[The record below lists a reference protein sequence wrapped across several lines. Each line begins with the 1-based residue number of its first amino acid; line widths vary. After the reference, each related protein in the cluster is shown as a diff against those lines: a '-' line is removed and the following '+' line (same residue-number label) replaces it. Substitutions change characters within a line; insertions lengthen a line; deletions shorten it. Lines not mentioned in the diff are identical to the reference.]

1 MEKNKRRSSL
11 RQPPARDDDQAAA
24 AGTQN
29 CVLKR
34 RISFSGK
41 KSVREFVNT
50 EEPHYWED
58 SYELSDCTNGEDN
71 SREKAPK
78 AGPSQQAPTADK
90 ENIPLQFEHPSTR
103 IDMTLNL
110 RTSIDVPRSVPR
122 ESLFAESLSL
132 SSMGRDKL
140 KDTLYSYPIT
150 DKTIDLMQISS
161 KVRED
166 CSELSSFE
174 MEHMKTQPT
183 KSVGDSFMDITPLGY
198 TGPDSDARDRLPS
211 HGFFQTEPNNS
222 TINYLGDESVLIP
235 FDMISGE
242 NISKNL
248 NFRQLNDDLEA
259 GKIKVF
265 ANGPRTPCTD
275 RKVKQMF
282 WHGLDEDQDQDQDP
296 MDINIRSIKPRATLN
311 FSENMTMSPLAQTAP
326 VAAVAEPLPREKLKI
341 PDDKRKYRVSQADEM
356 MLDNTN
362 FLAHAK
368 LGDETQSRNSS
379 KVLSRRE
386 STYESSEIDLGT
398 PKRNSS
404 CRQDFQ
410 PSTMQEAPSKHSKP
424 RQTIHL
430 PVEMEQDVF
439 QLEEAAAA
447 IPPGRASASA
457 RRTISL
463 NESMDQE
470 NIVDEKATVIQS
482 EDNVPRKHTIS
493 KRRETLLMEES
504 MEEDII
510 SPLKELH
517 LKGNA
522 HPAKGPKSR
531 HTLHLAEPLEEDEV
545 HPRNAAATEA
555 ISKDRRHL
563 AEAVQEHLQM
573 GNQRSKARQTI
584 LQEEPIEEDV
594 DNAATGAIR
603 NEAVQQNLPMGN
615 QRSKARQTIL
625 QAEPIEEDVTATGA
639 IQNKSFQPN
648 LQIGNQRSK
657 ARQTI
662 LQSEAIVEDVDDA
675 ATGAIRKDYEHL
687 AEAGQKHLPM
697 GYQRSKARQTIL
709 QSEPI
714 EEDVDDAATGA
725 IRKEALQQNLPM
737 GNQRPKARQTILQ
750 AAAIE
755 EEFDYA
761 ATGAMRK
768 DRKQLAESV
777 QEHLPMANQRSKAS
791 QSILQSE
798 AIEEDVD
805 EDTGAIRKDYE
816 HLAEA
821 GQKHLPMGYQRSKA
835 RQTILQSEPIEEDVD
850 DAATGAIRKEAL
862 QQNLPMG
869 NQRPKARQTIL
880 QAAAIEEEFDYAA
893 TGAMRKDRKQLAES
907 VQEHLPMANQRSKA
921 SQSILQSEAIEE
933 DVDEDTGA
941 IRKDYEHLAEAGQK
955 HLPMGYQRSKARQ
968 TILQSEPI
976 EEGDDDAATGAI
988 RKEALQQN
996 LPMGNQRPK
1005 ARQTIL
1011 QAAAIEEEFDY
1022 AATGA
1027 MRKDRKQLAESVQE
1041 HLPMANQRSKASQ
1054 SILQSEAI
1062 EEDVDEDTG
1071 AIRKDYEHLAEAGQK
1086 HLPMGYQRSKARQT
1100 ILQSEPIEEG
1110 DDDAATGAI
1119 RKEALQQ
1126 NLPMGNQRPKAR
1138 QTILQAEAIEEEFD
1152 YAATGAMRKDYEHL
1166 AEAGQKHLP
1175 MGYQRSKAR
1184 QTILQ
1189 SEPIEEGDDDAAT
1202 GAIRKEALQ
1211 QNLPM
1216 GNQRPKAR
1224 QTILQA
1230 AAIEEEFDYAAT
1242 GAMRKDRKQLA
1253 ESVQEHLPMANQR
1266 SKASQSIL
1274 QSEAIEEDV
1283 DEDTGAI
1290 RKDYEHLAEAGQKH
1304 LPMGYQRSKARQT
1317 ILQSEPIEKDV
1328 DDEATGAIR
1337 KEALQQNLPM
1347 GNQRPKARQTILQA
1361 AAIEEEFDYAATG
1374 AMRKDY
1380 EHLVEAVQEHH
1391 VPTGDRSSRSRQTLL
1406 TAVPIEE
1413 DHSIAYQSFKP
1424 RNTHESRE
1432 ESVAFKSKN
1441 TLMLAELIENM
1452 TAFRTSKAR
1461 QTLLLATSM
1470 EEEEQ
1475 LREPPLEKST
1485 KVAPNRG
1492 SRAEQ
1497 TLIMSESMEEEAEK
1511 ADDFQSPLQSTGAP
1525 PELLPITPMLKQNRS
1540 GSLNSMKEFEQ
1551 FEKDTNQAAT
1561 PRSPLR
1567 KISALLRKFSSMGES
1582 MKMSLE
1588 GDASECG
1595 TPIRHSGDAKRLFAH
1610 LTPNLPEAKKRN
1622 THLFGDM
1629 EMEQEMEAS
1638 IAIKEV
1644 TAAVDMNFDLTL
1656 QPVRGLI
1663 GEHMSRPTV
1672 FEERPI
1678 TVSDVSAY
1686 FQNQS
1691 GKVKKEPAEGTIE
1704 VEHGEKRDTC
1714 PRDSGSSTDR
1724 SFKSYAPTNKRFIN
1738 LSGDTTIFS
1747 AAIVETIDVDQPE
1760 NNQIDN
1766 VRLSLVSTLAD
1777 EPDTDEE
1784 APVEDAVALPKQ
1796 PEPQP
1801 QPEPEPEPCQEQ
1813 QESSR
1818 VVAAGSSA
1826 SCRRCANCRRSLSEP
1841 RLSNDSFVLPTQ
1853 PQWDLTR
1860 EIEMLRRVRAK
1871 PNLDD
1876 VHKYW
1881 QMKEQERRTI
1891 ALEKELDSS
1900 SEASEE
1906 EEFSEW
1912 DVNEVMATYKGEME
1926 RFKRNLADNQEVLQ
1940 QMLVALEPVETFF
1953 DRLHDLLGEQQ
1964 PNWIFDYQLKVS
1976 RKLIFTHRLLTTFRL
1991 IVDYETVD
1999 DLETAIRVCDINV
2012 EQATVILPLQSWTAF
2027 EHLLDF
2033 QLQLKLPV
2041 NLTDSIEGS
2050 SVEAFAQFLQRINAI
2065 CVDILRTFHKLLT
2078 VLTATRTSLLR
2089 QVNRIV
2095 VKKTVRRH
2103 IEVDTRT
2110 RMEKTDFVIEI
2121 GNVEAISF
2129 RDILQPKLHFFN
2141 ENIQFLPTGVAFLE
2155 AFLDHP
2161 EQYLKV

>member
-198 TGPDSDARDRLPS
+198 TGPGTSAAAAVPVPAEKENVDPVQKLVHMEVEEGQKEIQRQADISFDWDMNDSDARDRLPS

-805 EDTGAIRKDYE
+805 EDTGAI
-816 HLAEA
+816 
-821 GQKHLPMGYQRSKA
+821 
-835 RQTILQSEPIEEDVD
+835 
-850 DAATGAIRKEAL
+850 
-862 QQNLPMG
+862 
-869 NQRPKARQTIL
+869 
-880 QAAAIEEEFDYAA
+880 
-893 TGAMRKDRKQLAES
+893 
-907 VQEHLPMANQRSKA
+907 
-921 SQSILQSEAIEE
+921 
-933 DVDEDTGA
+933 
-941 IRKDYEHLAEAGQK
+941 
-955 HLPMGYQRSKARQ
+955 
-968 TILQSEPI
+968 
-976 EEGDDDAATGAI
+976 
-988 RKEALQQN
+988 
-996 LPMGNQRPK
+996 
-1005 ARQTIL
+1005 
-1011 QAAAIEEEFDY
+1011 
-1022 AATGA
+1022 
-1027 MRKDRKQLAESVQE
+1027 
-1041 HLPMANQRSKASQ
+1041 
-1054 SILQSEAI
+1054 
-1062 EEDVDEDTG
+1062 
-1071 AIRKDYEHLAEAGQK
+1071 
-1086 HLPMGYQRSKARQT
+1086 
-1100 ILQSEPIEEG
+1100 
-1110 DDDAATGAI
+1110 
-1119 RKEALQQ
+1119 
-1126 NLPMGNQRPKAR
+1126 
-1138 QTILQAEAIEEEFD
+1138 
-1152 YAATGAMRKDYEHL
+1152 RKDYEHL

>member
-198 TGPDSDARDRLPS
+198 TGPGTSAAAAVPVPAEKENVDPVQKLVHMEVEEGQKEIQRQADISFDWDMNDSDARDRLPS

-470 NIVDEKATVIQS
+470 NIVDEKATAIQS

-625 QAEPIEEDVTATGA
+625 QAEPIEEDVTATGS

-675 ATGAIRKDYEHL
+675 A
-687 AEAGQKHLPM
+687 
-697 GYQRSKARQTIL
+697 
-709 QSEPI
+709 
-714 EEDVDDAATGA
+714 
-725 IRKEALQQNLPM
+725 
-737 GNQRPKARQTILQ
+737 
-750 AAAIE
+750 
-755 EEFDYA
+755 
-761 ATGAMRK
+761 
-768 DRKQLAESV
+768 
-777 QEHLPMANQRSKAS
+777 
-791 QSILQSE
+791 
-798 AIEEDVD
+798 
-805 EDTGAIRKDYE
+805 TGAIRKDYE

>member
-222 TINYLGDESVLIP
+222 TINYLEDESVLIP

-259 GKIKVF
+259 GKIRVF

-275 RKVKQMF
+275 RKAKQMF
-282 WHGLDEDQDQDQDP
+282 WHGLDEDQDQDP

-470 NIVDEKATVIQS
+470 NIVDEKATAIQS

-625 QAEPIEEDVTATGA
+625 QAEPIEEDVTATGS

-675 ATGAIRKDYEHL
+675 A
-687 AEAGQKHLPM
+687 
-697 GYQRSKARQTIL
+697 
-709 QSEPI
+709 
-714 EEDVDDAATGA
+714 
-725 IRKEALQQNLPM
+725 
-737 GNQRPKARQTILQ
+737 
-750 AAAIE
+750 
-755 EEFDYA
+755 
-761 ATGAMRK
+761 
-768 DRKQLAESV
+768 
-777 QEHLPMANQRSKAS
+777 
-791 QSILQSE
+791 
-798 AIEEDVD
+798 
-805 EDTGAIRKDYE
+805 TGAIRKDYE

>member
-11 RQPPARDDDQAAA
+11 RQPPARDDDQTAA

-58 SYELSDCTNGEDN
+58 SYELSEITNGEDN

-90 ENIPLQFEHPSTR
+90 ENIPLQFEHASTR

-110 RTSIDVPRSVPR
+110 RTSIDVPMFPCEKNRNRPNCSVPR
-122 ESLFAESLSL
+122 ESLFAESFSL

-140 KDTLYSYPIT
+140 KDTLYSHRIT

-166 CSELSSFE
+166 CSLELSSFE
-174 MEHMKTQPT
+174 MENIKTQPT

-198 TGPDSDARDRLPS
+198 TGPVTSAAAAVLVPVEKENVDPVQKLVHMEVEEGQKEIQRQADISFDCDMNDSDARDRLSS

-242 NISKNL
+242 NISKKL

-275 RKVKQMF
+275 RKAKHKRF
-282 WHGLDEDQDQDQDP
+282 WHGLDEDQDQDP

-326 VAAVAEPLPREKLKI
+326 VTVAAVAEPLPREKLKI

-386 STYESSEIDLGT
+386 STYESSELDLGT

-404 CRQDFQ
+404 CRPDFQ

-430 PVEMEQDVF
+430 SAEMEQDVF
-439 QLEEAAAA
+439 RLEDAAAA
-447 IPPGRASASA
+447 IPPERASSA
-457 RRTISL
+457 RRTFSL

-470 NIVDEKATVIQS
+470 NIVDEKARAIQS
-482 EDNVPRKHTIS
+482 EDNVPRNRTKS

-522 HPAKGPKSR
+522 DPAKGPKSR
-531 HTLHLAEPLEEDEV
+531 HTLHLAEPLEEDEAL
-545 HPRNAAATEA
+545 PRNAAATEA
-555 ISKDRRHL
+555 IRKDRRHL

-603 NEAVQQNLPMGN
+603 NKAVQQNLPMGN

-625 QAEPIEEDVTATGA
+625 QTEPIEEDVTATGA
-639 IQNKSFQPN
+639 IQNKSVQKHVP
-648 LQIGNQRSK
+648 IGNQRSK

-675 ATGAIRKDYEHL
+675 ATGAVRKDYEHL

-737 GNQRPKARQTILQ
+737 GNQRSKARQTILQ
-750 AAAIE
+750 AEPIE
-755 EEFDYA
+755 GEFDYA

-768 DRKQLAESV
+768 DRKQLAASV
-777 QEHLPMANQRSKAS
+777 QEQTNQRSKAS

-805 EDTGAIRKDYE
+805 G
-816 HLAEA
+816 
-821 GQKHLPMGYQRSKA
+821 
-835 RQTILQSEPIEEDVD
+835 
-850 DAATGAIRKEAL
+850 
-862 QQNLPMG
+862 
-869 NQRPKARQTIL
+869 
-880 QAAAIEEEFDYAA
+880 
-893 TGAMRKDRKQLAES
+893 
-907 VQEHLPMANQRSKA
+907 
-921 SQSILQSEAIEE
+921 
-933 DVDEDTGA
+933 
-941 IRKDYEHLAEAGQK
+941 
-955 HLPMGYQRSKARQ
+955 
-968 TILQSEPI
+968 
-976 EEGDDDAATGAI
+976 
-988 RKEALQQN
+988 
-996 LPMGNQRPK
+996 
-1005 ARQTIL
+1005 
-1011 QAAAIEEEFDY
+1011 
-1022 AATGA
+1022 
-1027 MRKDRKQLAESVQE
+1027 
-1041 HLPMANQRSKASQ
+1041 
-1054 SILQSEAI
+1054 
-1062 EEDVDEDTG
+1062 
-1071 AIRKDYEHLAEAGQK
+1071 
-1086 HLPMGYQRSKARQT
+1086 
-1100 ILQSEPIEEG
+1100 
-1110 DDDAATGAI
+1110 ATGAI

-1138 QTILQAEAIEEEFD
+1138 QTILQAE
-1152 YAATGAMRKDYEHL
+1152 
-1166 AEAGQKHLP
+1166 P
-1175 MGYQRSKAR
+1175 
-1184 QTILQ
+1184 
-1189 SEPIEEGDDDAAT
+1189 
-1202 GAIRKEALQ
+1202 
-1211 QNLPM
+1211 
-1216 GNQRPKAR
+1216 
-1224 QTILQA
+1224 
-1230 AAIEEEFDYAAT
+1230 IEEEFDYAAT

-1253 ESVQEHLPMANQR
+1253 EAVQEHLPMTNQR

-1274 QSEAIEEDV
+1274 QSEASFIRNEALQQNLPMGNRRSKARQTILQAEPIEE
-1283 DEDTGAI
+1283 EFNYAATGAI
-1290 RKDYEHLAEAGQKH
+1290 RKDYEHLA
-1304 LPMGYQRSKARQT
+1304 
-1317 ILQSEPIEKDV
+1317 
-1328 DDEATGAIR
+1328 
-1337 KEALQQNLPM
+1337 
-1347 GNQRPKARQTILQA
+1347 
-1361 AAIEEEFDYAATG
+1361 
-1374 AMRKDY
+1374 
-1380 EHLVEAVQEHH
+1380 EAVQEHH

-1413 DHSIAYQSFKP
+1413 DYSIAYQSSKP

-1432 ESVAFKSKN
+1432 ESVAFKSRN
-1441 TLMLAELIENM
+1441 TIMLAELNEENM
-1452 TAFRTSKAR
+1452 TAVRTSKAR

-1497 TLIMSESMEEEAEK
+1497 TLIMSESMEEEEEEEEHPKEPAFEKSANRGSRSQQTLIMSESMEEEEEEEHPKEPPFEKSANRGSRSQQTLIMSESMEEEAEK
-1511 ADDFQSPLQSTGAP
+1511 AADFQSPLQSTGAP
-1525 PELLPITPMLKQNRS
+1525 PELLPITPMLKQNGS
-1540 GSLNSMKEFEQ
+1540 GSLNSMNEFEK
-1551 FEKDTNQAAT
+1551 FEEETNQAAT
-1561 PRSPLR
+1561 PRGPLP
-1567 KISALLRKFSSMGES
+1567 KTSALLQKIRSMGES
-1582 MKMSLE
+1582 MRMSLE
-1588 GDASECG
+1588 GDALGCG
-1595 TPIRHSGDAKRLFAH
+1595 TPTRHSGDAKRLFAH

-1663 GEHMSRPTV
+1663 GEHMSRSTV

-1686 FQNQS
+1686 FKNLS
-1691 GKVKKEPAEGTIE
+1691 CKVKKEPAEGTME
-1704 VEHGEKRDTC
+1704 VERDTC

-1747 AAIVETIDVDQPE
+1747 AAIVETIDVDQQE

-1784 APVEDAVALPKQ
+1784 APAEDAVALPKQ

-1801 QPEPEPEPCQEQ
+1801 QPEPEPEHCQEQ

-1826 SCRRCANCRRSLSEP
+1826 SCRKCANCRRSLSEP

-1853 PQWDLTR
+1853 PQWDMTR

-1881 QMKEQERRTI
+1881 QIKEQERQTI

-1912 DVNEVMATYKGEME
+1912 DVNEVMATYKRKME
-1926 RFKRNLADNQEVLQ
+1926 RFKRSLADNQEVLQ
-1940 QMLVALEPVETFF
+1940 QMLVPLEPVETFF
-1953 DRLHDLLGEQQ
+1953 DRLQDMLGEQQ

-1976 RKLIFTHRLLTTFRL
+1976 QKLIFTHRLLTTFRL

-1999 DLETAIRVCDINV
+1999 ELETAIRVCAINV

-2050 SVEAFAQFLQRINAI
+2050 SVEAFAQFLQRIDAI
-2065 CVDILRTFHKLLT
+2065 CVDILRTFHKLLA
-2078 VLTATRTSLLR
+2078 VLTATRANLLR
-2089 QVNRIV
+2089 QANRIV

-2110 RMEKTDFVIEI
+2110 RLEKTDFVIEI
-2121 GNVEAISF
+2121 ANVEAISF

>member
-198 TGPDSDARDRLPS
+198 TGPGTSAAAAVPVPAEKENVDPVQKLVHMEVEEGQKEIQRQADISFDWDMNDSDARDRLPS

-941 IRKDYEHLAEAGQK
+941 I
-955 HLPMGYQRSKARQ
+955 
-968 TILQSEPI
+968 
-976 EEGDDDAATGAI
+976 
-988 RKEALQQN
+988 
-996 LPMGNQRPK
+996 
-1005 ARQTIL
+1005 
-1011 QAAAIEEEFDY
+1011 
-1022 AATGA
+1022 
-1027 MRKDRKQLAESVQE
+1027 
-1041 HLPMANQRSKASQ
+1041 
-1054 SILQSEAI
+1054 
-1062 EEDVDEDTG
+1062 
-1071 AIRKDYEHLAEAGQK
+1071 
-1086 HLPMGYQRSKARQT
+1086 
-1100 ILQSEPIEEG
+1100 
-1110 DDDAATGAI
+1110 
-1119 RKEALQQ
+1119 
-1126 NLPMGNQRPKAR
+1126 
-1138 QTILQAEAIEEEFD
+1138 
-1152 YAATGAMRKDYEHL
+1152 RKDYEHL

>member
-11 RQPPARDDDQAAA
+11 RQPPARDDDQTAA

-71 SREKAPK
+71 SREKASK

-90 ENIPLQFEHPSTR
+90 ENIPLQFEHASTR

-110 RTSIDVPRSVPR
+110 RTSIDVPMFPCEKNRNRPNCSVPR
-122 ESLFAESLSL
+122 ESLFAESFSL

-140 KDTLYSYPIT
+140 KDTLYSHRIT

-166 CSELSSFE
+166 CSFELSSFE

-198 TGPDSDARDRLPS
+198 TGPVTPAAAAVPVPAEKENVDPVQKLVHMEVEEGQKEIQRQEDISFDCDMNDSDARDRLPS

-242 NISKNL
+242 NISKKL

-275 RKVKQMF
+275 RKAKQKRF
-282 WHGLDEDQDQDQDP
+282 WHGLDEDQDQDP

-326 VAAVAEPLPREKLKI
+326 VTVAAVAEPLPREKLKI

-386 STYESSEIDLGT
+386 STYESSELDLGT

-424 RQTIHL
+424 RQTIHM
-430 PVEMEQDVF
+430 PVEMEQDMF
-439 QLEEAAAA
+439 RLEEAAAAA
-447 IPPGRASASA
+447 IPPGRTSSSA
-457 RRTISL
+457 RLTISQ
-463 NESMDQE
+463 NESMDQG
-470 NIVDEKATVIQS
+470 NIVDEKATAIQF
-482 EDNVPRKHTIS
+482 EDNVPRKRTIS

-522 HPAKGPKSR
+522 HPAKEPKSR
-531 HTLHLAEPLEEDEV
+531 HTLHLAEPLEEDEAL
-545 HPRNAAATEA
+545 PRNAAATEA
-555 ISKDRRHL
+555 IRKDRRHL

-573 GNQRSKARQTI
+573 GNQRSKARQSI

-639 IQNKSFQPN
+639 IKNKSVQKHVP
-648 LQIGNQRSK
+648 IGNQRSK

-675 ATGAIRKDYEHL
+675 ATGAVRKDYEHL

-714 EEDVDDAATGA
+714 EEDVDNAATGA

-737 GNQRPKARQTILQ
+737 GDQRPKARQTILQ
-750 AAAIE
+750 AEAIE

-777 QEHLPMANQRSKAS
+777 QEHLPMTNQRSKAS
-791 QSILQSE
+791 QTILQSE
-798 AIEEDVD
+798 AIEEDFD
-805 EDTGAIRKDYE
+805 GATGAIRNEALQQNLPMGNQRSKARQTILKAEPIEEEFDYAATGAIRKDYE
-816 HLAEA
+816 HLAE
-821 GQKHLPMGYQRSKA
+821 
-835 RQTILQSEPIEEDVD
+835 T
-850 DAATGAIRKEAL
+850 
-862 QQNLPMG
+862 
-869 NQRPKARQTIL
+869 
-880 QAAAIEEEFDYAA
+880 
-893 TGAMRKDRKQLAES
+893 
-907 VQEHLPMANQRSKA
+907 
-921 SQSILQSEAIEE
+921 
-933 DVDEDTGA
+933 
-941 IRKDYEHLAEAGQK
+941 
-955 HLPMGYQRSKARQ
+955 
-968 TILQSEPI
+968 
-976 EEGDDDAATGAI
+976 
-988 RKEALQQN
+988 
-996 LPMGNQRPK
+996 
-1005 ARQTIL
+1005 
-1011 QAAAIEEEFDY
+1011 
-1022 AATGA
+1022 
-1027 MRKDRKQLAESVQE
+1027 
-1041 HLPMANQRSKASQ
+1041 
-1054 SILQSEAI
+1054 
-1062 EEDVDEDTG
+1062 
-1071 AIRKDYEHLAEAGQK
+1071 
-1086 HLPMGYQRSKARQT
+1086 
-1100 ILQSEPIEEG
+1100 
-1110 DDDAATGAI
+1110 
-1119 RKEALQQ
+1119 
-1126 NLPMGNQRPKAR
+1126 
-1138 QTILQAEAIEEEFD
+1138 
-1152 YAATGAMRKDYEHL
+1152 
-1166 AEAGQKHLP
+1166 
-1175 MGYQRSKAR
+1175 
-1184 QTILQ
+1184 
-1189 SEPIEEGDDDAAT
+1189 
-1202 GAIRKEALQ
+1202 
-1211 QNLPM
+1211 
-1216 GNQRPKAR
+1216 
-1224 QTILQA
+1224 
-1230 AAIEEEFDYAAT
+1230 
-1242 GAMRKDRKQLA
+1242 
-1253 ESVQEHLPMANQR
+1253 
-1266 SKASQSIL
+1266 
-1274 QSEAIEEDV
+1274 
-1283 DEDTGAI
+1283 
-1290 RKDYEHLAEAGQKH
+1290 
-1304 LPMGYQRSKARQT
+1304 
-1317 ILQSEPIEKDV
+1317 
-1328 DDEATGAIR
+1328 
-1337 KEALQQNLPM
+1337 
-1347 GNQRPKARQTILQA
+1347 
-1361 AAIEEEFDYAATG
+1361 
-1374 AMRKDY
+1374 
-1380 EHLVEAVQEHH
+1380 VQEHH

-1413 DHSIAYQSFKP
+1413 DHSMAYQSFKP
-1424 RNTHESRE
+1424 RNTPESRE
-1432 ESVAFKSKN
+1432 ESVAFKSRN
-1441 TLMLAELIENM
+1441 TLMLAELIEENM
-1452 TAFRTSKAR
+1452 TAVRTSKAR

-1485 KVAPNRG
+1485 KVAPKRG
-1492 SRAEQ
+1492 SRAEQTLIMSESMEEEEEHPKDSSFGKSANRGSRSQQ

-1525 PELLPITPMLKQNRS
+1525 PELLPITPMLKQNGS
-1540 GSLNSMKEFEQ
+1540 GSLNSMNEFEK
-1551 FEKDTNQAAT
+1551 FEEETNQAAT
-1561 PRSPLR
+1561 PRGTLP
-1567 KISALLRKFSSMGES
+1567 KTSALLRKIRSMGES
-1582 MKMSLE
+1582 MRMSLE
-1588 GDASECG
+1588 GDALGCG
-1595 TPIRHSGDAKRLFAH
+1595 TPTRHSGDAKRLFAH
-1610 LTPNLPEAKKRN
+1610 LTPNQPEAKKRN

-1638 IAIKEV
+1638 IAVKEV

-1686 FQNQS
+1686 FKNLS
-1691 GKVKKEPAEGTIE
+1691 CKVKKEPAEGTME
-1704 VEHGEKRDTC
+1704 VERDTC

-1747 AAIVETIDVDQPE
+1747 AAIVETIDVDQQE

-1784 APVEDAVALPKQ
+1784 APVEDALALPKQ

-1801 QPEPEPEPCQEQ
+1801 QPEPEPEHCQEQ

-1826 SCRRCANCRRSLSEP
+1826 SCRKCANCRRSLSEP

-1853 PQWDLTR
+1853 PQWDMTR

-1881 QMKEQERRTI
+1881 QIKEQERQTI

-1912 DVNEVMATYKGEME
+1912 DVNEVMATYKRKME
-1926 RFKRNLADNQEVLQ
+1926 RFKRSLADNQEVLQ
-1940 QMLVALEPVETFF
+1940 QMLVPLEPVDTFF

-1976 RKLIFTHRLLTTFRL
+1976 QKLIFTHRLLTTFRL

-1999 DLETAIRVCDINV
+1999 ELETAIRVCAINV

-2078 VLTATRTSLLR
+2078 VLTATRASLLR
-2089 QVNRIV
+2089 QANRIV

-2110 RMEKTDFVIEI
+2110 RLEKTDFVIEI
-2121 GNVEAISF
+2121 ANVEAISF